1 MHSEAFDVGYNV
13 KYIRKILWT
22 SPNNV
27 PLHLPKKF
35 IFGGYGPPDPSPAPP
50 PIGGGILWNSLP
62 TEIKASE
69 TKAIFGRKLA
79 SSQANC

>member
-1 MHSEAFDVGYNV
+1 MHSEAFEVGYNV
-13 KYIRKILWT
+13 KYIRNILWT
-22 SPNNV
+22 SPINV
-27 PLHLPKKF
+27 PLHPPKQF
-35 IFGGYGPPDPSPAPP
+35 IFGGYGPPDPSPAPS